1 MISGLLA
8 TARDGWRDPV
18 RRNLILTVGAGL
30 LVQGMLVITGPFLAR
45 MLGPAGRGDLA
56 ALMLWP
62 VVLVQLGCL
71 GIPAAVTYFVSSGS
85 SWRQTIRRGLR
96 FGAWQVAALT
106 LAQALIVL
114 VAFTGR
120 GAEVRDA
127 ALITIAAPTGLLA
140 QEYGQAILQARSDL
154 KWFNVLRLLPIALF
168 ALAVIAMFLASAGLV
183 AVTLSWVGAVV
194 LIGGVTLTFAL
205 RRSMPPALQGHA
217 QKAPSSRG
225 LASYGIR
232 GILSA
237 NSATDIVRPDQIALA
252 IFLPSRA
259 LGIYVVGLAFTNLPY
274 FFAKAIGLV
283 AFPAVA
289 READPAEARRVAWR
303 YLWIIVGLA
312 TLIICLLYVTVAT
325 LIPLFF
331 GEEFRDSVGLS
342 YILLAG
348 AFFTAI
354 RRVLAETMRGRG
366 QPGPGTTA
374 EIVALAGLVL
384 AIAILVPLIGVD
396 GVAVALSASQ
406 LASFAVLAAIAIHRG
421 ELRRD
426 EAIAGL
432 KRFKLARGAGPPPP
446 PEAQSGS

>member
-1 MISGLLA
+1 MSRLRSA
-8 TARDGWRDPV
+8 VRDGWSDPV

-45 MLGPAGRGDLA
+45 LLGPAGRGELA

-71 GIPAAVTYFVSSGS
+71 GIPAAVTYFVSAGS
-85 SWRQTIRRGLR
+85 PWRETIRRGLR
-96 FGAWQVAALT
+96 FGAWQVVGLS
-106 LAQALIVL
+106 LAQVAIVL
-114 VAFTGR
+114 IAFTGR
-120 GAEVRDA
+120 GDEVRDA
-127 ALITIAAPTGLLA
+127 ALVTIAAPTGLLA

-154 KWFNVLRLLPIALF
+154 KWFNVLRMLPITLF
-168 ALAVIAMFLASAGLV
+168 AIAVIAMFVLSAGLV

-194 LIGGVTLTFAL
+194 LIGVVTLTFAL
-205 RRSMPPALQGHA
+205 RRAAPVAAP
-217 QKAPSSRG
+217 APSRDAPPG
-225 LASYGIR
+225 RALASYGIR

-289 READPAEARRVAWR
+289 RESEPAEARRVAWR
-303 YLWIIVGLA
+303 YLWIIIGLAVLIVGL
-312 TLIICLLYVTVAT
+312 LYATVAI

-331 GEEFRDSVGLS
+331 GDEFRDSVGLS

-348 AFFTAI
+348 ALFTAI

-374 EIVALAGLVL
+374 EIVALVGLVA
-384 AIAILVPLIGVD
+384 AIAVLVPLIGVD

-406 LASFAVLAAIAIHRG
+406 LANFVVLAAIAIHRG
-421 ELRRD
+421 ELRRS

-432 KRFKLARGAGPPPP
+432 KRFRPAGPAPPTRP
-446 PEAQSGS
+446 PEAQSGP